1 MQAESV
7 GVEALLSGLLNRKL
21 PGPGTSIA
29 AQNLRFEG
37 SVEAG
42 DEVVASATARE
53 KSPEGRLIV
62 FDCTVRCKG
71 RNLVTGTVTV
81 RAPERRLRYSDVA
94 TPEVMLRRTDNF
106 ARLLKRCEGSQ
117 PVACA
122 VVHPACGHLL
132 PLPRAK
138 DARRRGII
146 LWDDYPGLRPLC
158 VLTPGYYLSPLQGLV
173 WFRSRQLPRCE
184 TAAPESSYFA
194 GPPPNMVRMRLMNSC
209 SGSDWRSSA
218 RITLAAPAG

>member
-1 MQAESV
+1 MFQSVGSPATPMQAESV

-62 FDCTVRCKG
+62 FDCAVRCKG

-94 TPEVMLRRTDNF
+94 TPEVMLRRADNF

-117 PVACA
+117 PVADPKYGLPISSRSPWP
-122 VVHPACGHLL
+122 HPMSNQFRFRVSIPSLL
-132 PLPRAK
+132 
-138 DARRRGII
+138 
-146 LWDDYPGLRPLC
+146 
-158 VLTPGYYLSPLQGLV
+158 
-173 WFRSRQLPRCE
+173 
-184 TAAPESSYFA
+184 
-194 GPPPNMVRMRLMNSC
+194 
-209 SGSDWRSSA
+209 
-218 RITLAAPAG
+218 